1 MLLKTHKQPF
11 KNIWCLRERERV
23 YSDENQS
30 ELNQSDACV
39 IETKATL

>member
-1 MLLKTHKQPF
+1 MNSLLKTYGASE
-11 KNIWCLRERERV
+11 RERERV

>member
-1 MLLKTHKQPF
+1 MVPQ
-11 KNIWCLRERERV
+11 RERV